1 MSSKDASTTDQT
13 TGDPPI
19 WTHLLDPEEH
29 ELRAVLPARIHHA
42 VVERMLARPEAGH
55 EPRPKLDSHGDHIV
69 GVLLVAV
76 DIDGAEESARTRPQ
90 HGSGGDGD
98 TDAADGNDGVYFQE
112 INVVLDE
119 HHIITVSK
127 TPPYGVPFDMTQ
139 VQRVCERTNAGT
151 GMALFRIVDEVAE
164 QYLDLVD
171 AMNEEIDDLEDNVDN
186 WRAAEIRERLSS
198 LRHDVLHVRR
208 TLAPTRDAA
217 RSVLD
222 DRVDL
227 DSGVELFP
235 REVELHFADAYDKL
249 LRAVDGLDLSRDL
262 ISGVRDYHQ
271 AQVAN
276 DQNEVMKRLTAIAS
290 ILLLPTFIVGLY
302 GQNLHGGPE
311 FRWAQGYWFSWGV
324 ILVTTIAQVVYFRRK
339 RWI

>member
-1 MSSKDASTTDQT
+1 MW
-13 TGDPPI
+13 I
-19 WTHLLDPEEH
+19 HLLDPGEE
-29 ELRAVLPARIHHA
+29 ELRAVLPPNIHRA
-42 VVERMLARPEAGH
+42 ALERMVAPPDSGH
-55 EPRPKLDSHGDHIV
+55 EPRPRLDSHGDHVV
-69 GVLLVAV
+69 GVLMAAV
-76 DIDGAEESARTRPQ
+76 DVDETA
-90 HGSGGDGD
+90 
-98 TDAADGNDGVYFQE
+98 AADDADRDGVYFQE
-112 INVVLDE
+112 IDVVLDE
-119 HHIITVSK
+119 HRIVTVCK
-127 TPPYGVPFDMTQ
+127 TPTGGVPFDMAR
-139 VQRVCERTNAGT
+139 VQLVCDRTDAST
-151 GMALFRIVDEVAE
+151 GMALFHIVDEVAE

-208 TLAPTRDAA
+208 TLSPTRDAA

-227 DSGVELFP
+227 DNGVELFP

-302 GQNLHGGPE
+302 GQNLRGGPE
-311 FRWAQGYWFSWGV
+311 FRWAEGYWFSWGV
-324 ILVTTIAQVVYFRRK
+324 ILVTTVAQVVYFRRK